1 MRRFGLIGGL
11 AQRSTSYADKPLAI
25 LPPPFFCYE
34 LDSTLRRALLAD
46 STLAKDF
53 GQSTLLERL
62 TASDSTLG
70 QRAQTDSTITRTMEA
85 DSTLEKDTEL
95 DSTIERARSN
105 HDSRDP
111 CDGS

>member
-11 AQRSTSYADKPLAI
+11 AQRSTSFAGKPQAI

-34 LDSTLRRALLAD
+34 LDSTLRQALLAD
-46 STLAKDF
+46 STLSRVF
-53 GQSTLLERL
+53 GQSTLIQRL
-62 TASDSTLG
+62 TASDSTLE

-95 DSTIERARSN
+95 DTTIERARFN
-105 HDSRDP
+105 ADSQDP
-111 CDGS
+111 CD